1 MIWMRSVHP
10 EKLIYYKKEKS
21 HRWIR
26 RQYQKHNLS
35 RTQCSPS
42 CLSDHPHVQSGCSMC
57 TRTFQ
62 QLKKDVLELSWQEF
76 APSSPPKPFNHQK
89 QGGGSLLPSSPSPA
103 SKQPLL
109 TPQKQQIWRHPPTPF
124 LSLRRH
130 SRAMW
135 SPPIVTAQRRPAS
148 GCGEE
153 RDGWLTVSPKV
164 GANTL
169 LYIFIHQPTL
179 FI

>member
-1 MIWMRSVHP
+1 M
-10 EKLIYYKKEKS
+10 
-21 HRWIR
+21 
-26 RQYQKHNLS
+26 
-35 RTQCSPS
+35 
-42 CLSDHPHVQSGCSMC
+42 QSGCSMC

-76 APSSPPKPFNHQK
+76 APSSPPKPFNHQTR
-89 QGGGSLLPSSPSPA
+89 GGGLLPSSPSPSTPPS

-109 TPQKQQIWRHPPTPF
+109 SPQKQQIWKHPTTTTTPF
-124 LSLRRH
+124 LSLRRD

-164 GANTL
+164 GGQHTAL
-169 LYIFIHQPTL
+169 HLYSSTNPFYLDLIGAWASVAYVFEEN
-179 FI
+179 